1 MVSLTLNELR
11 LIAGK
16 RSIKNYK
23 NVSREKLWSTFDESE
38 RNFQNLSQN
47 VLEQIKKKAESF
59 TKWVRGN
66 HKNT

>member
-16 RSIKNYK
+16 RIIKNYK

-66 HKNT
+66 NKNT

>member
-11 LIAGK
+11 LIAGR

-38 RNFQNLSQN
+38 RKFQNLSQN
-47 VLEQIKKKAESF
+47 VLEQITKNAESF
-59 TKWVRGN
+59 TNWVRGN
-66 HKNT
+66 T